1 MPSAASTASAPPLPP
16 PERVTKAALARLLGC
31 SRQSIG
37 ELVQRGIVPADA
49 DGMID
54 VAAAKAA
61 IAATVRPH
69 GKTAAAVAE
78 AAPAGATPAAPAP
91 AAAPQA
97 PNEAT
102 SYHVARTLRE
112 AAEAS
117 IARLKLAEM
126 RGELVR
132 VADARAALARHAA
145 TYREALLQIPG
156 RLAAQLAAEAD
167 QARVYAMLDAELRA
181 AMAHLTEA
189 TL

>member
-61 IAATVRPH
+61 IAAAVRPH

-112 AAEAS
+112 AAEAR
-117 IARLKLAEM
+117 IAQLKLAEM